1 MSIIT
6 LLRLLTRNFKWLFP
20 MGCLS
25 AAMVFYMT
33 KDTPKEY
40 ESHTIINTGLV
51 SGYNIESGKG
61 ARIDF
66 GYANTEMEN
75 ILGLAKGRETQE
87 ELAARLLTQAL
98 LQRKPSPAVINE
110 PAFSALM
117 KDIPQKVRDQF
128 VSYQSFEN
136 TLVRVKQLRDRTE
149 PNLVKAMLESK
160 HPLFG
165 IEHINTLSIKR
176 EGSSDMIRIAYATT
190 DPSVCRNTLVILT
203 EIFISK
209 HRGNKEGQS
218 SDVVGFFEKSTQE
231 SASVLSNKE
240 DNMLSFM
247 VDNKVINY
255 YEQTRFIAAKKE
267 DLDEMY
273 FKEVMQ
279 LAAADSARRNL
290 EKQLTKYVNLPIINK
305 SLVKQRTD
313 LSEVSV
319 RMANLELAS
328 LSDSSTV
335 PDPVA
340 MNQLQRQS
348 ESIKKELRKQAEA
361 TYATSR
367 TFDGVEIKNVL
378 NQWLN
383 QFVEVEQSLARVR
396 VFKERKIEF
405 DRLYSKYAPL
415 GSNIKRLEREIDISE
430 KAYLENLHSFN
441 EARLHQ
447 YNTLMTANLRVMD
460 APYFPDKPKPSKRLV
475 LLILGFMAGFVLFL
489 VGLIIRELLDKSLKT
504 PENAIESTG
513 LELHA
518 AFPKLPKNWQADTSI
533 DYSAI
538 MKKAANQLIQ
548 NIKVDLRDGNKHL
561 SLTHHVAV
569 VGTRGKEGKS
579 FIIDYLTKKID
590 HPEKSGKSGF
600 IFTELP
606 ALLSEHYSADLD
618 AQYDFVLLVANAD
631 FTWNNADNKATTAI
645 AKVTNCT
652 CRMVLNNVNVDDLE
666 SSLGEIPKQRSS
678 LFTQYKNPL
687 RIVKN
692 VFSKFNASIDKFHS
706 KYIVKAN

>member
-6 LLRLLTRNFKWLFP
+6 LLRILTRNFKWLFP

-25 AAMVFYMT
+25 AAMVFHLT

-40 ESHTIINTGLV
+40 ESFTTINTGLV

-61 ARIDF
+61 SRIDF

-98 LQRKPSPAVINE
+98 MQRKPSPAVINE
-110 PAFSALM
+110 PAFSGLM
-117 KDIPQKVRDQF
+117 GDIPQKVRDKF
-128 VSYQSFEN
+128 VNYQSFEN
-136 TLVRVKQLRDRTE
+136 TLVRVKELRDRTE
-149 PNLVKAMLESK
+149 PNLVKIMLEGK

-165 IEHINTLSIKR
+165 IEHVNTVSIKR
-176 EGSSDMIRIAYATT
+176 EGNSDMIRMGYTTT
-190 DPSVCRNTLVILT
+190 DPSVCRNTLIILT
-203 EIFISK
+203 EIFITK
-209 HRGNKEGQS
+209 HRNNKEGQS

-231 SASVLSNKE
+231 SAATLTTKE
-240 DNMLSFM
+240 DNMLSYM
-247 VDNKVINY
+247 VDNKIINY

-267 DLDEMY
+267 DLDELY

-290 EKQLTKYVNLPIINK
+290 ERQLTKYVNLPIINK
-305 SLVKQRTD
+305 ALMKQRND
-313 LSEVSV
+313 LSDVSI
-319 RMANLELAS
+319 RIANLELTA
-328 LSDSSTV
+328 LNDSTTV

-348 ESIKKELRKQAEA
+348 DNIKKELRKQAEA
-361 TYATSR
+361 AYTTSR

-405 DRLYSKYAPL
+405 DQLYSKYAPL
-415 GSNIKRLEREIDISE
+415 GSNIKRLEREIEISE
-430 KAYLENLHSFN
+430 KAYLENLRSFN

-460 APYFPDKPKPSKRLV
+460 APYFPDKPKPSKRMMMV
-475 LLILGFMAGFVLFL
+475 ILGFMAGFVILL
-489 VGLIIRELLDKSLKT
+489 VGLIVRELLDKSLKT

-513 LELHA
+513 LDMHA
-518 AFPKLPKNWQADTSI
+518 AFPILPKGWETNTSI
-533 DYSAI
+533 DYNAI
-538 MKKAANQLIQ
+538 LLKSANQLVQ
-548 NIKVDLRDGNKHL
+548 NIKVDLRDSNKHF
-561 SLTHHVAV
+561 SAQPHIAV
-569 VGTRGKEGKS
+569 VGTRGGEGKS
-579 FIIDYLTKKID
+579 YIIDYLTK
-590 HPEKSGKSGF
+590 HKSGF
-600 IFTELP
+600 TFTELP

-618 AQYDFVLLVANAD
+618 TPYDLVLLVANANYS
-631 FTWNNADNKATTAI
+631 WNNADKKATAAI
-645 AKVTNCT
+645 AKVTNCL
-652 CRMVLNNVNVDDLE
+652 CRMVLNNVDVDFLE
-666 SSLGEIPKQRSS
+666 SSLGEIPKRKKHKS
-678 LFTQYKNPL
+678 LGWY
-687 RIVKN
+687 V
-692 VFSKFNASIDKFHS
+692 AKFH
-706 KYIVKAN
+706 KNKNALVEKIKTELAK